1 VGELSAFNNHFP
13 KEFTVSFEECSTQ
26 RELPVHQCHLVAL
39 LEFRVADDQKKCG
52 GYHLELPSEVRLEI
66 NAP

>member
-1 VGELSAFNNHFP
+1 MLSTAIRYSVRLRIDASRPF
-13 KEFTVSFEECSTQ
+13 
-26 RELPVHQCHLVAL
+26 VAL

-66 NAP
+66 NAL